1 MIISFLFFILFAI
14 ASIISLSGFGI
25 LLNKN
30 KEDFL
35 LNIFFGYLTIGIL
48 ITFIHFFFAINLI
61 VIAIIFITGFVLNI
75 KNYNFSIQKVK
86 KKFCLFFLVFL
97 ILIPIFI
104 NQKYHEDFGYY
115 HLPYIVNLANEKIIF
130 GLGNLNDG
138 YIHNSI
144 WLNVIS
150 LFYIENNY
158 NFVTLPTFLLYFIFI
173 IYSVNQIIN
182 HTKHHSANY
191 FLIICI
197 FYLIL
202 KFTRISEFG
211 NDIPSLIYSI
221 LGIFFFLKY
230 EEEDSSLKKKIFF
243 FRHLSLV
250 VFAVL
255 IKFSV
260 IPIIILTLFIFFRDF
275 KIISKEI
282 FKYNYLII
290 YFLVIIF
297 FSQQFIYT
305 GCFVFP
311 SKITCMNVS
320 WFNNDFLNLRTNLEL
335 VNKSYST
342 ARDFISSDDYLT
354 NFNWVPYWLERNYLE
369 IIEHLSTMLI
379 PIFVFLFFSKKNVN
393 DNNNINYVNNL
404 NILILF
410 LIIGFSFW
418 FSFSPVYRFGILY
431 FLILIFMSTLLL
443 YRKKIFSKKTF
454 LTLLCLFLIFN
465 FTKNVNRIS
474 LKKHIVFGI
483 KGISNEYI
491 SYNNYIFNK
500 AITVFRPNIE
510 ANNLN
515 GNGWQ
520 GRLCWDIP
528 FLCTY
533 NKIKVNL
540 ISNYY
545 VITKLN

>member
-1 MIISFLFFILFAI
+1 MFISIVIFSSLFTASLISF
-14 ASIISLSGFGI
+14 SGFGI

-35 LNIFFGYLTIGIL
+35 LNIIFGFLISGIL
-48 ITFIHFFFAINLI
+48 ITTIHFFFAINLV
-61 VIAIIFITGFVLNI
+61 VITIIFTIGFFLSI
-75 KNYNFSIQKVK
+75 KNYDFSIQRVE
-86 KKFCLFFLVFL
+86 KKFYLFFFVFL

-104 NQKYHEDFGYY
+104 SQKYHEDFGYY
-115 HLPYIVNLANEKIIF
+115 HLPHIINLANEKIIF

-138 YIHNSI
+138 FIHNSI

-150 LFYIENNY
+150 LFYIGNNY

-182 HTKHHSANY
+182 QNKYYSSSY

-230 EEEDSSLKKKIFF
+230 EEEDNSLNKKIFF
-243 FRHLSLV
+243 FRHLSFV
-250 VFAVL
+250 AFAVL

-275 KIISKEI
+275 KIISREI
-282 FKYNYLII
+282 FKYNYFII

-297 FSQQFIYT
+297 FFKQFVYT

-320 WFNNDFLNLRTNLEL
+320 WFNNEFLNLSSKLEL
-335 VNKSYST
+335 VNKSYSV
-342 ARDFISSDDYLT
+342 ARAFISSDEYLV
-354 NFNWVPYWLERNYLE
+354 NFNWVPYWFNRNYPE
-369 IIEHLSTMLI
+369 IIEHFLTMLI
-379 PIFVFLFFSKKNVN
+379 PIFIFLLLSKNN
-393 DNNNINYVNNL
+393 NNNINNTNNINYL
-404 NILILF
+404 KVFVLF
-410 LIIGFSFW
+410 LVIGFIFW
-418 FSFSPVYRFGILY
+418 FTLSPVYRFGILY
-431 FLILIFMSTLLL
+431 FLCLIFIFTIPL
-443 YRKKIFSKKTF
+443 YKKKIFSKKIF
-454 LTLLCLFLIFN
+454 LTLLCLFLTFN
-465 FTKNVNRIS
+465 FSKNISRIIQ
-474 LKKHIVFGI
+474 KNYIVFGI
-483 KGISNEYI
+483 DKVNNQYVLYDD
-491 SYNNYIFNK
+491 YNNN
-500 AITVFRPNIE
+500 AISVFRPDIE
-510 ANNLN
+510 ANKLN

-528 FLCTY
+528 FMCSY

-540 ISNYY
+540 INNYY
-545 VITKLN
+545 FISK

>member
-1 MIISFLFFILFAI
+1 MFLVHFLTFTFFCIFTI
-14 ASIISLSGFGI
+14 VSVSGLGF

-30 KEDFL
+30 KKSFL
-35 LNIFFGYLTIGIL
+35 LNFFFGYLILAIL

-61 VIAIIFITGFVLNI
+61 IIIIISLIGLFLSINNYQFSI
-75 KNYNFSIQKVK
+75 KNFDK
-86 KKFCLFFLVFL
+86 KYYFIILIFF
-97 ILIPIFI
+97 ILIPIFVS
-104 NQKYHEDFGYY
+104 QKYHEDFGYY
-115 HLPYIVNLANEKIIF
+115 HLPHVINLVNEKIIF
-130 GLGNLNDG
+130 GLGNINDG
-138 YIHNSI
+138 FIHNSI

-150 LFYIENNY
+150 LFYIRNDY

-182 HTKHHSANY
+182 HNKHYRSNY

-230 EEEDSSLKKKIFF
+230 EEEDNSLKKINFF
-243 FRHLSLV
+243 FRHLSFIA
-250 VFAVL
+250 FAIL

-260 IPIIILTLFIFFRDF
+260 TPIIILTFFIFFRDF

-282 FKYNYLII
+282 FKFNYFII

-320 WFNNDFLNLRTNLEL
+320 WFNNEFLNLSSKLEL
-335 VNKSYST
+335 VNKSYSV
-342 ARDFISSDDYLT
+342 ARAFISSDEYLV
-354 NFNWVPYWLERNYLE
+354 NFNWVPYWFDRNYPE

-379 PIFVFLFFSKKNVN
+379 PIIIFLILSKNN
-393 DNNNINYVNNL
+393 NNNINNTNNINYL
-404 NILILF
+404 KVFVFF
-410 LIIGFSFW
+410 LVVGFIFW
-418 FSFSPVYRFGILY
+418 FTLSPVYRFGILY
-431 FLILIFMSTLLL
+431 FLCLIFIFTVSL
-443 YRKKIFSKKTF
+443 YKKKIFSKKIF
-454 LTLLCLFLIFN
+454 LTLLCLFLTFN
-465 FTKNVNRIS
+465 FSKNISRIIQ
-474 LKKHIVFGI
+474 KNYIAFGI
-483 KGISNEYI
+483 DRVNNQYVLNDN
-491 SYNNYIFNK
+491 YNNNTIS
-500 AITVFRPNIE
+500 VFRPNIE
-510 ANNLN
+510 ANELN

-528 FLCTY
+528 FMCSY
-533 NKIKVNL
+533 NKVKVNL
-540 ISNYY
+540 INNYY
-545 VITKLN
+545 FISK

>member
-1 MIISFLFFILFAI
+1 MLDLVIFGFFSVFSLIF
-14 ASIISLSGFGI
+14 LSGLGT
-25 LLNKN
+25 LLNNNNEK
-30 KEDFL
+30 DFL
-35 LNIFFGYLTIGIL
+35 LDIIFGYIILGTL
-48 ITFIHFFFAINLI
+48 ITFIHFVLAINI
-61 VIAIIFITGFVLNI
+61 IIIMIIFFIGFILHI
-75 KNYNFSIQKVK
+75 KNYNYSSFNLK
-86 KKFCLFFLVFL
+86 KINYWFVLIFL

-104 NQKYHEDFGYY
+104 SQKYHEDFGYY

-130 GLGNLNDG
+130 GLGKLNDG
-138 YIHNSI
+138 FIHNSI

-150 LFYIENNY
+150 LFYIGNNY

-182 HTKHHSANY
+182 QNKYYSSSY

-230 EEEDSSLKKKIFF
+230 EEEDNSLNKKIFF
-243 FRHLSLV
+243 FRHLSFV
-250 VFAVL
+250 AFAIL

-275 KIISKEI
+275 KIISREI
-282 FKYNYLII
+282 FKYNYFII

-297 FSQQFIYT
+297 FSQQFVYT

-320 WFNNDFLNLRTNLEL
+320 WFNNEFLNLSSKLEL
-335 VNKSYST
+335 VNKSYSV
-342 ARDFISSDDYLT
+342 ARAFISSDEYLV
-354 NFNWVPYWLERNYLE
+354 NFNWVPYWFNRNYPE
-369 IIEHLSTMLI
+369 IIEHLLTMII
-379 PIFVFLFFSKKNVN
+379 PTIIFLLLSKNN
-393 DNNNINYVNNL
+393 NNNINNTNNINYL
-404 NILILF
+404 KVFVLF
-410 LIIGFSFW
+410 LVIGFIFW
-418 FSFSPVYRFGILY
+418 FTLSPVYRFGILY
-431 FLILIFMSTLLL
+431 FLCLIFIFTIPL
-443 YRKKIFSKKTF
+443 YKKKIFSKKIF
-454 LTLLCLFLIFN
+454 LTLLCLFLTFN
-465 FTKNVNRIS
+465 FSKNISRIIQ
-474 LKKHIVFGI
+474 KNYIVFGI
-483 KGISNEYI
+483 DRVNNQYVLNDN
-491 SYNNYIFNK
+491 YNNNI
-500 AITVFRPNIE
+500 ISVFRPNIE
-510 ANNLN
+510 ANELN

-528 FLCTY
+528 FMCSY

-540 ISNYY
+540 INNYY
-545 VITKLN
+545 FISK